1 MPDEKRQYPEENAG
15 SRSGYDEIDWTH
27 YGREAESIRD
37 GVREAGGPSEEPVPD
52 PDSPPEPSSEPSELT
67 WETEDGQTAPDEP
80 AEGEGWPMA
89 EQEEDWPEPEMA
101 EDGPYEAYDSYRDG
115 SAPPPEDPPRAAR
128 RAPRRR
134 RRSSMG
140 VTVLVAMLYVVSVL
154 AIAFVMATLGWRWA
168 NDLLALNKTEH
179 TASVVIEAGESVED
193 VAQSLHEEGLIDYP
207 VLFQIFAAFTG
218 KAEAISSGTYELNT
232 TMDYSA
238 LLNNISASSSAR
250 ETVTVTIP
258 EGYTVEEIFAL
269 LETQGVCT
277 VEELEEAAMT
287 EEYDYSFLQGLEQDD
302 PYWMEG
308 YLFPDTYEFYVDGD
322 AHVALSR
329 MLYNYSQKFDSEMRT
344 RAERLGY
351 TQHEIMIVASIIE
364 EETDGSDQ
372 RDIASV
378 IYNRLETDGETDG
391 YLQMDSTIQFILEE
405 RKEELTAEDLAIDS
419 PYNTY
424 LYPGLPEGPISN
436 PGMEAIQ
443 AALYPNST
451 TYYYFILGNDG
462 QTHFFSTGEEF
473 MQFRDLVES
482 GQDVAAE
489 EDETADE

>member
-1 MPDEKRQYPEENAG
+1 MSDEKRQYPEENAG
-15 SRSGYDEIDWTH
+15 SRSGYDEIDWVY

-37 GVREAGGPSEEPVPD
+37 GVREAGAIE
-52 PDSPPEPSSEPSELT
+52 
-67 WETEDGQTAPDEP
+67 
-80 AEGEGWPMA
+80 A
-89 EQEEDWPEPEMA
+89 EQEPDVNAPAEPAWERTDGQLVPDEMPAQEDRLETERPENGVYG
-101 EDGPYEAYDSYRDG
+101 DYDSYSDI
-115 SAPPPEDPPRAAR
+115 SAPPPEGPPEAPRAAR
-128 RAPRRR
+128 RAPRKR

-193 VAQSLHEEGLIDYP
+193 VAQSLYEEGLIDYP

-218 KAEAISSGTYELNT
+218 KAENISSGTYELNT
-232 TMDYSA
+232 TMDYNA
-238 LLNNISASSSAR
+238 LLNNISASSSVR

-258 EGYTVEEIFAL
+258 EGYTVEEIFEL

-329 MLYNYSQKFDSEMRT
+329 MLYNYSQKFDSEMRA
-344 RAERLGY
+344 RAEILGY
-351 TQHEIMIVASIIE
+351 TQHEIMIIASIIE

-405 RKEELTAEDLAIDS
+405 RKEELTEEDLAIDS

-424 LYPGLPEGPISN
+424 LYPGLPAGPISN
-436 PGMEAIQ
+436 PGMEAIE

-473 MQFRDLVES
+473 MEFRDLVES
-482 GQDVAAE
+482 GQDVADQ
-489 EDETADE
+489 EDEAADE